1 VNIIP
6 EYLDMAFV
14 VKIQLSPI
22 NIAMLLALGLCMAI
36 AWARLGRR
44 MR

>member
-1 VNIIP
+1 MTLIP
-6 EYLDMAFV
+6 EYLDIV
-14 VKIQLSPI
+14 IGVKLQLSPI

-36 AWARLGRR
+36 VWARVGRR